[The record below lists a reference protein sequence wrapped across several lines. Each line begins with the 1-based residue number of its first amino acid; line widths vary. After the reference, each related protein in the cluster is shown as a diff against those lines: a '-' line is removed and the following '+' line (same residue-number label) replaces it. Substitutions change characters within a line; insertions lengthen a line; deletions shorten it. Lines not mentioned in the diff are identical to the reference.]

1 MKLTLQELLDIN
13 TKVARDMLLATPKG
27 QLRPMF
33 IIQHG
38 GETTAVMTM
47 WSNDEEKDAM
57 VKAIQLK
64 MKELNADAYVHI
76 SEAWMAHV
84 DMKAQPE
91 LMNVAPS
98 KRNDRIEVIIV
109 TANDHVDTKLSIEEI
124 LRDDKGKIT
133 GTRKIDFP
141 KGAEAG
147 FSGRMT
153 DLLK

>member
-1 MKLTLQELLDIN
+1 MKLTLQELLEAN
-13 TKVARDMLLATPKG
+13 TKVAKDMLMMGSGKG

-38 GETTAVMTM
+38 GGELMSIVTM
-47 WSNDEEKDAM
+47 WSNDEEKDQM
-57 VKAIQLK
+57 VRAIQLK

-91 LMNVAPS
+91 LINVAPS
-98 KRNDRIEVIIV
+98 KRNDRYEVLIIA
-109 TANDHVDTKLSIEEI
+109 ANDHLESKVAIEEI

-133 GTRKIDFP
+133 GTRKIDIPGGVF
-141 KGAEAG
+141 E
-147 FSGRMT
+147 GRMMG
-153 DLLK
+153 LLK